1 MSQSDIQC
9 GVVTLT
15 QDSTFFKKADIWPMK
30 DSADPLEGWPS
41 KEVADTSSGP
51 AIADLYGK
59 LFYYVHDLLW
69 KSLDRLSSLTV
80 SFKMFQMDISLLP
93 DHIEEETFNRIG
105 VSA

>member
-41 KEVADTSSGP
+41 KEVADHQVGLQLLTSTASFSTMFMTCFGS
-51 AIADLYGK
+51 
-59 LFYYVHDLLW
+59 LW
-69 KSLDRLSSLTV
+69 IDYR
-80 SFKMFQMDISLLP
+80 P
-93 DHIEEETFNRIG
+93 
-105 VSA
+105 